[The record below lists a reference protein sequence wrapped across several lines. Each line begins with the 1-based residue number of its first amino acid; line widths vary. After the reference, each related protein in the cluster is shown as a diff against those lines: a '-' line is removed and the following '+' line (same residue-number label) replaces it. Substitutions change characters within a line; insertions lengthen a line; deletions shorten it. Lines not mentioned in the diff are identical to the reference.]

1 MVPMTKSN
9 DTFGEYSE
17 QSPEH
22 CEYLTLAFSPLS
34 APLRSRW
41 RNNGLSADFL
51 GDYVTT
57 FLPTHEPHASA
68 ESDQE
73 EIRHAVTYIAN
84 ELLEN
89 AMKYH
94 DRRADVPIGIHLQLT
109 DDSISVSASNG
120 VEAGQARHYQEFVA
134 NLVQGEAGELLLKQ
148 LEQNSRS
155 AGDSTV
161 SCLGLLTMI
170 NDYGAKLGW
179 RFAQGNSPDS
189 LTVTTRAILPLRK
202 FTGECA

>member
-1 MVPMTKSN
+1 MTITN
-9 DTFGEYSE
+9 ETFGDYGE
-17 QSPEH
+17 QSAERY
-22 CEYLTLAFSPLS
+22 EYLTLAFSPLS

-57 FLPTHEPHASA
+57 FLPTMGGQADEAGH
-68 ESDQE
+68 QN

-94 DRRADVPIGIHLQLT
+94 DRRVDIPIGIHLELT
-109 DDSISVSASNG
+109 DASITVSASNG
-120 VEAGQARHYQEFVA
+120 VDAGQARHYRDFLA
-134 NLVQGEAGELLLKQ
+134 SIVQGEPGDMLVKQ
-148 LEQNSRS
+148 LEQNARS
-155 AGDSTV
+155 TGDSTA

-179 RFAQGNSPDS
+179 RFVESNCPGS
-189 LTVTTRAILPLRK
+189 LTVTTRAILPLK
-202 FTGECA
+202 KLVGECA

>member
-1 MVPMTKSN
+1 MISQM
-9 DTFGEYSE
+9 FGENGPQSGE
-17 QSPEH
+17 Q

-34 APLRSRW
+34 APLRTRW

-57 FLPTHEPHASA
+57 FLPANGNGA
-68 ESDQE
+68 ESRQN

-94 DRRADVPIGIHLQLT
+94 ERHVNIPIGIYLELGI
-109 DDSISVSASNG
+109 DSITVSASNG
-120 VEAGQARHYQEFVA
+120 VGFNGAELYKSYVENMLKEDPGDL
-134 NLVQGEAGELLLKQ
+134 LVRQ
-148 LEQNSRS
+148 LEESSEEKNSKE
-155 AGDSTV
+155 
-161 SCLGLLTMI
+161 SCLGLLTII

-179 RFAQGNSPDS
+179 RFEVHPAHSEVM
-189 LTVTTRAILPLRK
+189 TVTTRAILPLSGFR
-202 FTGECA
+202 GVSA